1 MDKKIILGIDT
12 STDNC
17 SVGLVKNDILLAEKS
32 EVAKT
37 IHSEKLIL
45 FIDDILKEAKLKFDQ
60 IDAIA
65 VNIGPGSYTGLRIGL
80 STAKGLAFSG
90 NLPILPIPSLTV
102 LSRSLDENSQE
113 PKLLFINSHSNKVF
127 YTYQKFDE
135 KVDINC
141 DIQFEDIEIIASK
154 YPEIST
160 FYGNYN
166 FNLEKVNVK
175 ELMPF
180 GKNVALIAYE
190 NYNDLINNFNEY
202 LEPNYLTNF
211 KAKKWDRSGK

>member
-17 SVGLVKNDILLAEKS
+17 SVGLVENDILLTEKS

-90 NLPILPIPSLTV
+90 NLPILPIPSLAV

-113 PKLLFINSHSNKVF
+113 PRLLFINSHSNKVF

-141 DIQFEDIEIIASK
+141 DIQFEDIEIIAAK
-154 YPEIST
+154 YPEINT

-175 ELMPF
+175 ELVPF